1 MSRNAENR
9 SVPIGQLRSNE
20 PTKPRQMVSLDIMYL
35 PKSSKGHTHA
45 LIIADMFSMYISFFP
60 LKGKSSEQVAT
71 ALRSYFSLQGIPELV
86 YSDNDPSFLD
96 EVKKLLSSYNI
107 KHATSFPYKQ
117 NENKVESQV
126 RNFKNLYRASL
137 LNNDI
142 FRSKDWNVIYPLV
155 VIRFNTMI
163 TKYGISRELAHF
175 QDELD
180 SHLPI
185 IVDMNLANEL
195 YPDLNKLSKNF

>member
-1 MSRNAENR
+1 
-9 SVPIGQLRSNE
+9 VTTILFFW
-20 PTKPRQMVSLDIMYL
+20 TKL
-35 PKSSKGHTHA
+35 
-45 LIIADMFSMYISFFP
+45 
-60 LKGKSSEQVAT
+60 
-71 ALRSYFSLQGIPELV
+71 
-86 YSDNDPSFLD
+86 
-96 EVKKLLSSYNI
+96 KKLLSSYNI

-137 LNNDI
+137 LNNNI
-142 FRSKDWNVIYPLV
+142 FKSKDWNIIYPLV

-175 QDELD
+175 QDELN

-185 IVDMNLANEL
+185 IVDMNLANKL
-195 YPDLNKLSKNF
+195 YPDLNKLSKNFRAKISKFLRNN